1 MKLRFDVPFKIAH
14 LRGAGLWT
22 PTMRRFIF
30 VVNGKSTEVY
40 LVDAREAAISS
51 NRVCGRVPVEESSH
65 RGEDF
70 RPKRAIFLM
79 SPWRLSPS
87 SLAAWT

>member
-1 MKLRFDVPFKIAH
+1 MELVYDVPFKSTY

-40 LVDAREAAISS
+40 LVDVRAVAISS
-51 NRVCGRVPVEESSH
+51 NRVCGRVSVREGDH

-70 RPKRAIFLM
+70 RPKRAIFLIK
-79 SPWRLSPS
+79 PWRLSPS